1 MSPSIET
8 SRTLLTADVLPIVDA
23 VVAQMSRHLPLHVST
38 QDLASAGKLAL
49 MEILNDFDG
58 SFAQDRGYVICR
70 VRGAVMD
77 EMRRLDPLSRYG
89 RKQVRRVQ
97 KAVATLEFKLSRG
110 PTDAEVADESGLSE
124 AEVRKISQLGIAAE
138 ALSTDAPDSGSE
150 NARSIADPD
159 APSPADLAEKSDS
172 ASAVRAGMKRL
183 SSSQSAVLQHYYFNG
198 LTLQE
203 IAAVLGLSVVR
214 IHQLRAAAEARM
226 RGDMD
231 VLDAWIGLRRD
242 QLPY

>member
-1 MSPSIET
+1 M
-8 SRTLLTADVLPIVDA
+8 LLVADVLPIVDA
-23 VVAQMSRHLPLHVST
+23 VVAQMSRHLPQHVST

-97 KAVATLEFKLSRG
+97 KAVATLEIKLSRG
-110 PTDAEVADESGLSE
+110 PTDAEVAVESGLPE

-138 ALSTDAPDSGSE
+138 QALRHLGLVGLDLVEREFAVHGASIQRSMASRSST
-150 NARSIADPD
+150 ARLT
-159 APSPADLAEKSDS
+159 SPASTA
-172 ASAVRAGMKRL
+172 
-183 SSSQSAVLQHYYFNG
+183 
-198 LTLQE
+198 
-203 IAAVLGLSVVR
+203 
-214 IHQLRAAAEARM
+214 
-226 RGDMD
+226 
-231 VLDAWIGLRRD
+231 
-242 QLPY
+242 

>member
-1 MSPSIET
+1 M
-8 SRTLLTADVLPIVDA
+8 LLVADVLPIVDA
-23 VVAQMSRHLPLHVST
+23 VVAQMSRHLPQHVST

-97 KAVATLEFKLSRG
+97 KAVATLEIKLSRG
-110 PTDAEVADESGLSE
+110 PTDAEVAVESGLPE

-138 ALSTDAPDSGSE
+138 AQSTDAPDHGSE
-150 NARSIADPD
+150 NVRSIADPD
-159 APSPADLAEKSDS
+159 ALSPAVLAEKSDS
-172 ASAVRAGMKRL
+172 ASAIRAALKRL

-203 IAAVLGLSVVR
+203 IAVVLGLSVVR
-214 IHQLRAAAEARM
+214 VHQLRAAAEARL

-231 VLDAWIGLRRD
+231 VLDAWIGLRRNQVPD
-242 QLPY
+242 SGVPAK